1 MSEQIILSSLNDAEK
16 QALVCLF
23 FARLPKEDPRYK
35 LRTDYWNVLSKRFNR
50 KWSTYKQDK
59 DALDF
64 YFESNNRKGW
74 SDDRPLERR
83 GIALK
88 EIYERFKDADD
99 SELQSAVES
108 IIDSY
113 REEDYNFISMRIAWP
128 KQAHQLIEGAK
139 TMVIEGIGTL
149 KESFTMGRIIFVVL
163 GGDKGKAEVDWDT
176 GFYALAHVIKTPYDI
191 GYQQSKRGGDYF
203 KIDIEIDCVF
213 ERPVPR
219 SDFLEYQD
227 AYDAPFIG
235 PELHRDPSQAVC
247 SLMDTQAVAIIRAVL
262 DMMPG
267 LKPEFENIFDQ
278 AFMERVLGAVK
289 MLIPTDVEYGES
301 TEEAIDSY
309 KEENTAR
316 KEEQNEDAQEGLE
329 EYTKEDFLSEVFLT
343 DEQYELLKGII
354 FSRKN
359 LILQGSPGVG
369 KTFMAKRLAYSLMGV
384 KDNSRIKMV
393 QFHQSYSYEDFIIGY
408 RPTSTGFKLEAGPF
422 YDFCKKAEKDNRPYF
437 FIIDEI
443 NRGNV
448 SNIFGEL
455 LMLIEG
461 DKRGEKLNLLY
472 SGEPFSV
479 PSNVYIIGMMN
490 TADRSL
496 AIIDYAL
503 RRRFAFFTVRPAFEN
518 ILFEN
523 MVGEKE
529 SDRLKRLISYVKML
543 NTEISTDESLGE
555 GFEIGHSYFCMDKD
569 APVTDIWLKSVVEYE
584 LIPLISEYWFDDK
597 DKISEW
603 SKKLREVEE

>member
-1 MSEQIILSSLNDAEK
+1 MSEQIVLENLNDQEK
-16 QALVCLF
+16 QALVVMF

-35 LRTDYWNVLSKRFNR
+35 LRNEYWEVLSKRFNR
-50 KWSTYKQDK
+50 KWTTYKQDK
-59 DALDF
+59 DTLDF
-64 YFESNNRKGW
+64 YFESNGRKGW

-88 EIYERFKDADD
+88 EVYERFHDADD
-99 SELQSAVES
+99 SELQLAVEE
-108 IIDSY
+108 IIDNFKQ
-113 REEDYNFISMRIAWP
+113 EDANYISMRIAMP
-128 KQAHQLIEGAK
+128 EQAHKLIGGAK
-139 TMVIEGIGTL
+139 QMMIDGIGTL
-149 KESFTMGRIIFVVL
+149 KESFTMNKIIFIVL
-163 GGDKGKAEVDWDT
+163 GGDKGKSSVDWET
-176 GFYALAHVIKTPYDI
+176 GFYAIAHVITEPYDV
-191 GYQQSKRGGDYF
+191 GYKKSSRGGDYF

-213 ERPVPR
+213 ERAVPR

-247 SLMDTQAVAIIRAVL
+247 TLGDTQAVAIIRAII

-267 LKPEFENIFDQ
+267 LKPELERVFDS

-301 TEEAIDSY
+301 TENAIDSY
-309 KEENTAR
+309 KEEVSA
-316 KEEQNEDAQEGLE
+316 KAEEENEDKQEIVDQ
-329 EYTKEDFLSEVFLT
+329 YTKEDFLKEVFLSS
-343 DEQYELLKGII
+343 EQYDLLEGII
-354 FSRKN
+354 YSRKN

-384 KDNSRIKMV
+384 KDPSRIQMV

-408 RPTSTGFKLEAGPF
+408 RPTSTGFKLETGPF
-422 YDFCKKAEKDNRPYF
+422 YDFCKKAEKDSRPHF

-455 LMLIEG
+455 LMLIEN
-461 DKRGEKLNLLY
+461 DKRGEKLSLLY
-472 SGEPFSV
+472 SGESFAV

-503 RRRFAFFTVRPAFEN
+503 RRRFAFFSVKPAFEN

-523 MVGEKE
+523 MVEEKE
-529 SDRLKRLISYVKML
+529 SERLNRLVSYVKML
-543 NTEISTDESLGE
+543 NTEICNDESLGE
-555 GFEIGHSYFCMDKD
+555 GFEVGHSYFC
-569 APVTDIWLKSVVEYE
+569 TDEKPITDMWLTSVVEYE

-603 SKKLREVEE
+603 SKRLREVEK

>member
-1 MSEQIILSSLNDAEK
+1 M
-16 QALVCLF
+16 
-23 FARLPKEDPRYK
+23 
-35 LRTDYWNVLSKRFNR
+35 SKRFNR
-50 KWSTYKQDK
+50 KWTTYKQDK

-64 YFESNNRKGW
+64 YFESNGRKGW

-88 EIYERFKDADD
+88 EVYERFHDADD
-99 SELQSAVES
+99 SELQQAVEE
-108 IIDSY
+108 IIDNFKQ
-113 REEDYNFISMRIAWP
+113 EDANYISMRIAMP
-128 KQAHQLIEGAK
+128 EQAHKLIGGARQ
-139 TMVIEGIGTL
+139 MMIDGIGTL
-149 KESFTMGRIIFVVL
+149 KESFTMNKIIFIVL
-163 GGDKGKAEVDWDT
+163 GGDKGKSSVDWET
-176 GFYALAHVIKTPYDI
+176 GFYAIAHVITEPYDV
-191 GYQQSKRGGDYF
+191 GYKKSSRGGDYF

-213 ERPVPR
+213 ERAVPR

-247 SLMDTQAVAIIRAVL
+247 TLGDTQAVAIIRAII

-267 LKPEFENIFDQ
+267 LKQELERVFDS

-289 MLIPTDVEYGES
+289 MLMPTDVEYGES
-301 TEEAIDSY
+301 TENAIDSY
-309 KEENTAR
+309 KEEVSA
-316 KEEQNEDAQEGLE
+316 KAEEENEDKQEILDQ
-329 EYTKEDFLSEVFLT
+329 YTKEDFLKEVFLSS
-343 DEQYELLKGII
+343 EQYDLLEGII
-354 FSRKN
+354 YSRKN

-384 KDNSRIKMV
+384 KDPSRIQMV

-408 RPTSTGFKLEAGPF
+408 RPTSTGFKLETGPF
-422 YDFCKKAEKDNRPYF
+422 YDFCKKAEKDSRPHF

-455 LMLIEG
+455 LMLIEN
-461 DKRGEKLNLLY
+461 DKRGEKLSLLY
-472 SGEPFSV
+472 SGESFAV

-503 RRRFAFFTVRPAFEN
+503 RRRFAFFSVKPAFEN

-523 MVGEKE
+523 MIEEKE
-529 SDRLKRLISYVKML
+529 SERLNRLVSYVKML
-543 NTEISTDESLGE
+543 NTEICNDESLGE
-555 GFEIGHSYFCMDKD
+555 GFEVGHSYFC
-569 APVTDIWLKSVVEYE
+569 TDEKPITDMWLTSVVEYE

-603 SKKLREVEE
+603 SKRLREVEK

>member
-1 MSEQIILSSLNDAEK
+1 MAEQIILSSLNDQEK
-16 QALVCLF
+16 QAMVCLF

-35 LRTDYWNVLSKRFNR
+35 LRNDYWDVLSKRFNR

-74 SDDRPLERR
+74 SDERPLERR

-88 EIYERFKDADD
+88 EVYERFHDADD
-99 SELQSAVES
+99 LELQQAVEE
-108 IIDSY
+108 IIECY
-113 REEDYNFISMRIAWP
+113 RQDEANYISMRIAMP
-128 KQAHQLIEGAK
+128 EQAHQLIGGAK
-139 TMVIEGIGTL
+139 QMTIDGIGTL
-149 KESFTMGRIIFVVL
+149 KEAFTIGKIIFIVL
-163 GGDKGKAEVDWDT
+163 GGDKGKSSVDWET
-176 GFYALAHVIKTPYDI
+176 GFYALGHVIKTPYDI
-191 GYQQSKRGGDYF
+191 GYKQSSRGGDYF
-203 KIDIEIDCVF
+203 KIDMEIDCVF
-213 ERPVPR
+213 ERPIPR

-247 SLMDTQAVAIIRAVL
+247 TLKDTQAVAIIRAVI

-267 LKPEFENIFDQ
+267 LKPEIENVFDQ
-278 AFMERVLGAVK
+278 DFMDRVLGSVK

-301 TEEAIDSY
+301 TEEAMDSF
-309 KEENTAR
+309 KVESVAKREES
-316 KEEQNEDAQEGLE
+316 NEDADDILE
-329 EYTKEDFLSEVFLT
+329 EYTREDFLEEVFMS
-343 DEQYELLKGII
+343 DEQYDLLKGII
-354 FSRKN
+354 YSRKN
-359 LILQGSPGVG
+359 LILQGAPGVG

-384 KDNSRIKMV
+384 KDASRIKMV

-408 RPTSTGFKLEAGPF
+408 RPTSTGFKLETGPF
-422 YDFCKKAEKDNRPYF
+422 YDFCKKAEKDTRPHF

-455 LMLIEG
+455 LMLIEN

-479 PSNVYIIGMMN
+479 PKNVYIIGMMN

-503 RRRFAFFTVRPAFEN
+503 RRRFAFFTVRPAFGN
-518 ILFEN
+518 ILFERI
-523 MVGEKE
+523 MAEKE
-529 SDRLKRLISYVKML
+529 SDKLNRLISYVKTL
-543 NTEISTDESLGE
+543 NVDIANDESLGE
-555 GFEIGHSYFCMDKD
+555 GFEVGHSYFCTEKETEI
-569 APVTDIWLKSVVEYE
+569 TDVWLKSVVEYE
-584 LIPLISEYWFDDK
+584 LIPLICEYWFDDK
-597 DKISEW
+597 DRILEW
-603 SKKLREVEE
+603 SKKLREIEE

>member
-1 MSEQIILSSLNDAEK
+1 MAEQIILSSLNDQEK
-16 QALVCLF
+16 QAMVCLF

-35 LRTDYWNVLSKRFNR
+35 LRNDYWDVLSKRFNR

-64 YFESNNRKGW
+64 YFDSNNRKGW
-74 SDDRPLERR
+74 SNERPLERR

-88 EIYERFKDADD
+88 EVYERFHDADD
-99 SELQSAVES
+99 LELQHAVEE
-108 IIDSY
+108 IIENY
-113 REEDYNFISMRIAWP
+113 RQDEANYISMRIAMP
-128 KQAHQLIEGAK
+128 EQAHQLIDGAK
-139 TMVIEGIGTL
+139 QMTIDGIGTL
-149 KESFTMGRIIFVVL
+149 REAFTIGKIIFIVL
-163 GGDKGKAEVDWDT
+163 GGDKGKSSVDWET
-176 GFYALAHVIKTPYDI
+176 GFYALGHVINEPYDI
-191 GYQQSKRGGDYF
+191 GYKQSSRGGDYF
-203 KIDIEIDCVF
+203 KLDIEINCVF
-213 ERPVPR
+213 ERPIPR

-247 SLMDTQAVAIIRAVL
+247 TLKDTQAVAIIRAVI

-267 LKPEFENIFDQ
+267 LKPEIENIFDQ
-278 AFMERVLGAVK
+278 AFMDRVLGSVK

-301 TEEAIDSY
+301 TEEAMDSF
-309 KEENTAR
+309 KVESVAKREET
-316 KEEQNEDAQEGLE
+316 NEDVEDSLE
-329 EYTKEDFLSEVFLT
+329 EYTREDFLSEVFMS
-343 DEQYELLKGII
+343 DEQYDLLKGII
-354 FSRKN
+354 YSRKN
-359 LILQGSPGVG
+359 LILQGAPGVG

-384 KDNSRIKMV
+384 KDASRIKMV

-408 RPTSTGFKLEAGPF
+408 RPTSTGFKLETGPF
-422 YDFCKKAEKDNRPYF
+422 YDFCKKAEKDTRPHF

-455 LMLIEG
+455 LMLIEN

-479 PSNVYIIGMMN
+479 PKNVYIIGMMN

-503 RRRFAFFTVRPAFEN
+503 RRRFAFFTVRPAFGN
-518 ILFEN
+518 VLFEHN
-523 MVGEKE
+523 IAEKE
-529 SDRLKRLISYVKML
+529 SDKLNRLISYVKML
-543 NTEISTDESLGE
+543 NTDIANDESLGE
-555 GFEIGHSYFCMDKD
+555 GFEVGHSYFCTEKD
-569 APVTDIWLKSVVEYE
+569 TEITDVWLKSVVEYE
-584 LIPLISEYWFDDK
+584 LIPLICEYWFDDK
-597 DKISEW
+597 DRITEW
-603 SKKLREVEE
+603 CKKLREIEE

>member
-1 MSEQIILSSLNDAEK
+1 MSEQIVLENLNDQEK
-16 QALVCLF
+16 QALVVMF

-35 LRTDYWNVLSKRFNR
+35 LRNEYWEVLSKRFNR
-50 KWSTYKQDK
+50 KWTTYKQDK

-64 YFESNNRKGW
+64 YFESNGRKGW

-88 EIYERFKDADD
+88 EVYERFHDADD
-99 SELQSAVES
+99 SELQLAVEE
-108 IIDSY
+108 IIDNFKQ
-113 REEDYNFISMRIAWP
+113 EDANYISMRIAMP
-128 KQAHQLIEGAK
+128 EQAHKLIGGAK
-139 TMVIEGIGTL
+139 QMMIDGIGTL
-149 KESFTMGRIIFVVL
+149 KESFTMNKIIFIVL
-163 GGDKGKAEVDWDT
+163 GGDKGKSSVDWET
-176 GFYALAHVIKTPYDI
+176 GFYAIAHVITEPYDV
-191 GYQQSKRGGDYF
+191 GYKKSSRGGDYF

-213 ERPVPR
+213 ERAVPR

-247 SLMDTQAVAIIRAVL
+247 TLGDTQAVAIIRAII

-267 LKPEFENIFDQ
+267 LKQELERVFDS

-301 TEEAIDSY
+301 TENAIDSY
-309 KEENTAR
+309 KEEVSAKAE
-316 KEEQNEDAQEGLE
+316 KENEDKQEILDQ
-329 EYTKEDFLSEVFLT
+329 YTKEDFLKEVFLSS
-343 DEQYELLKGII
+343 EQYDLLEGII
-354 FSRKN
+354 YSRKN

-384 KDNSRIKMV
+384 KDPSRIQMV

-408 RPTSTGFKLEAGPF
+408 RPTSTGFKLETGPF
-422 YDFCKKAEKDNRPYF
+422 YDFCKKAEKDSRPHF

-455 LMLIEG
+455 LMLIEN
-461 DKRGEKLNLLY
+461 DKRGEKLSLLY
-472 SGEPFSV
+472 SGESFAV

-503 RRRFAFFTVRPAFEN
+503 RRRFAFFSVKPAFEN

-523 MVGEKE
+523 MIEEKE
-529 SDRLKRLISYVKML
+529 SERLNRLVSYVKML
-543 NTEISTDESLGE
+543 NTEICNDESLGE
-555 GFEIGHSYFCMDKD
+555 GFEVGHSYFC
-569 APVTDIWLKSVVEYE
+569 TDEKPITDMWLTSVVEYE

-603 SKKLREVEE
+603 SKRLREVEK

>member
-1 MSEQIILSSLNDAEK
+1 MAEQIVVSSLNDQEK
-16 QALVCLF
+16 QAMVSLF

-35 LRTDYWNVLSKRFNR
+35 LRTEYWEVLSKRFNR

-64 YFESNNRKGW
+64 YFDTNNRKGW

-88 EIYERFKDADD
+88 EVYDCFHDADD
-99 SELQSAVES
+99 LELQHAVEE
-108 IIDSY
+108 IIAGY
-113 REEDYNFISMRIAWP
+113 REEEANYISMRIAMP
-128 KQAHQLIEGAK
+128 DQAHELIGGAK
-139 TMVIEGIGTL
+139 RMTIDGIGTL
-149 KESFTMGRIIFVVL
+149 KEAFTVGKILFIVL
-163 GGDKGKAEVDWDT
+163 GGDKGKASVDWET
-176 GFYALAHVIKTPYDI
+176 GFYALAHVVEEPYDV
-191 GYQQSKRGGDYF
+191 GYKQSSRGGDYF

-247 SLMDTQAVAIIRAVL
+247 SLKDVQAVAIIRAVL

-278 AFMERVLGAVK
+278 SFMDRVLGTVK

-309 KEENTAR
+309 KTESVARRDEADEDEEDT
-316 KEEQNEDAQEGLE
+316 LE
-329 EYTKEDFLSEVFLT
+329 EYTKEDFLSEVFMS
-343 DEQYELLKGII
+343 DEQYELLKGIVY
-354 FSRKN
+354 SRKN

-384 KDNSRIKMV
+384 KDSSRIKMV

-408 RPTSTGFKLEAGPF
+408 RPTSTGFRLETGPF
-422 YDFCKKAEKDNRPYF
+422 YDFCKKAEKDRRPHF

-455 LMLIEG
+455 LMLIEN

-503 RRRFAFFTVRPAFEN
+503 RRRFAFFTVRPAFDN
-518 ILFEN
+518 ILFEK
-523 MVGEKE
+523 VVKEKE
-529 SDRLKRLISYVKML
+529 SDRLNRLISYVKAL
-543 NTEISTDESLGE
+543 NADIANDESLGE
-555 GFEIGHSYFCMDKD
+555 GFEVGHSYFCTEEGIEISD
-569 APVTDIWLKSVVEYE
+569 VWLKSVVEYE

-597 DKISEW
+597 DRINEW

>member
-1 MSEQIILSSLNDAEK
+1 MAEQIILSSLNDQEK
-16 QALVCLF
+16 QAMVCLF

-35 LRTDYWNVLSKRFNR
+35 LRNDYWDVLSKRFNR

-74 SDDRPLERR
+74 SDERPLERR

-88 EIYERFKDADD
+88 EVYERFHDADD
-99 SELQSAVES
+99 LELQQAVEE
-108 IIDSY
+108 IIECY
-113 REEDYNFISMRIAWP
+113 RQDEANYISMRIAMP
-128 KQAHQLIEGAK
+128 EQAHQLIGGAK
-139 TMVIEGIGTL
+139 QMTIDGIGTL
-149 KESFTMGRIIFVVL
+149 KEAFTIGKIIFIVL
-163 GGDKGKAEVDWDT
+163 GGDKGKSSVDWET
-176 GFYALAHVIKTPYDI
+176 GFYALGHVIKTPYDI
-191 GYQQSKRGGDYF
+191 GYKQSSRGGDYF
-203 KIDIEIDCVF
+203 KIDMEIDCVF
-213 ERPVPR
+213 ERPIPR

-247 SLMDTQAVAIIRAVL
+247 TLKDTQAVAIIRAVI

-267 LKPEFENIFDQ
+267 LKPEIENVFNQD
-278 AFMERVLGAVK
+278 FMDRVLGSVK

-301 TEEAIDSY
+301 TEEAMDSF
-309 KEENTAR
+309 KVESVAKREES
-316 KEEQNEDAQEGLE
+316 NEDADDILE
-329 EYTKEDFLSEVFLT
+329 EYTREDFLAEVFMS
-343 DEQYELLKGII
+343 DEQYDLLKGII
-354 FSRKN
+354 YSRKN
-359 LILQGSPGVG
+359 LILQGAPGVG

-384 KDNSRIKMV
+384 KDASRIKMV

-408 RPTSTGFKLEAGPF
+408 RPTSTGFKLETGPF
-422 YDFCKKAEKDNRPYF
+422 YDFCKKAEKDTRPHF

-455 LMLIEG
+455 LMLIEN

-479 PSNVYIIGMMN
+479 PKNVYIIGMMN

-503 RRRFAFFTVRPAFEN
+503 RRRFAFFTVRPAFGN
-518 ILFEN
+518 ILFERI
-523 MVGEKE
+523 MAEKE
-529 SDRLKRLISYVKML
+529 SDKLNRLISYVKTL
-543 NTEISTDESLGE
+543 NVDIANDESLGE
-555 GFEIGHSYFCMDKD
+555 GFEVGHSYFCTEKETEI
-569 APVTDIWLKSVVEYE
+569 TDVWLKSVVEYE
-584 LIPLISEYWFDDK
+584 LIPLICEYWFDDK
-597 DKISEW
+597 DRILEW
-603 SKKLREVEE
+603 SKKLREIEE

>member
-1 MSEQIILSSLNDAEK
+1 MSEQIVLENLNDQEK
-16 QALVCLF
+16 QALVVMF

-35 LRTDYWNVLSKRFNR
+35 LRNEYWEVLSKRFNR
-50 KWSTYKQDK
+50 KWTTYKQDK
-59 DALDF
+59 DTLDF
-64 YFESNNRKGW
+64 YFESNGRKGW

-88 EIYERFKDADD
+88 EVYERFHDADD
-99 SELQSAVES
+99 SELQLAVEE
-108 IIDSY
+108 IIDNFKQ
-113 REEDYNFISMRIAWP
+113 EDANYISMRIAMP
-128 KQAHQLIEGAK
+128 EQAHKLIGGAK
-139 TMVIEGIGTL
+139 QMMIDGIGTL
-149 KESFTMGRIIFVVL
+149 KESFTMNKIIFIVL
-163 GGDKGKAEVDWDT
+163 GGDKGKSSVDWET
-176 GFYALAHVIKTPYDI
+176 GFYAIAHVITEPYDV
-191 GYQQSKRGGDYF
+191 GYKKSSRGGDYF

-213 ERPVPR
+213 ERAVPR

-247 SLMDTQAVAIIRAVL
+247 TLGETQAVAIIRAII

-267 LKPEFENIFDQ
+267 LKPELERVFDS

-301 TEEAIDSY
+301 TENAIDSY
-309 KEENTAR
+309 KEEVSA
-316 KEEQNEDAQEGLE
+316 KAEEENEDKQEILDQ
-329 EYTKEDFLSEVFLT
+329 YTKEDFLKEVFLSS
-343 DEQYELLKGII
+343 EQYDLLEGII
-354 FSRKN
+354 YSRKN

-384 KDNSRIKMV
+384 KDPSRIQMV

-408 RPTSTGFKLEAGPF
+408 RPTSTGFKLETGPF
-422 YDFCKKAEKDNRPYF
+422 YDFCKKAEKDSRPHF

-455 LMLIEG
+455 LMLIEN
-461 DKRGEKLNLLY
+461 DKRGEKLSLLY
-472 SGEPFSV
+472 SGESFAV
-479 PSNVYIIGMMN
+479 PPNVYIIGMMN

-503 RRRFAFFTVRPAFEN
+503 RRRFAFFSVKPAFEN

-523 MVGEKE
+523 MVEEKE
-529 SDRLKRLISYVKML
+529 SERLNRLVSYVKML
-543 NTEISTDESLGE
+543 NTEICNDESLGE
-555 GFEIGHSYFCMDKD
+555 GFEVGHSYFC
-569 APVTDIWLKSVVEYE
+569 TDEKPITDMWLTSVVEYE

-603 SKKLREVEE
+603 SKRLREVEK

>member
-1 MSEQIILSSLNDAEK
+1 MAEQIIVSNLNDNEK
-16 QALVCLF
+16 QAMVCLF

-35 LRTDYWNVLSKRFNR
+35 LRNDYWDVLSKRFNK

-74 SDDRPLERR
+74 SDERPLEKR

-88 EIYERFKDADD
+88 EVYERFYDADD
-99 SELQSAVES
+99 TELQHAVET
-108 IIDSY
+108 IIDEY
-113 REEDYNFISMRIAWP
+113 REEEYNFISMRIAMP
-128 KQAHQLIEGAK
+128 EQAHQLLDGA
-139 TMVIEGIGTL
+139 TQMTIDGIGTL
-149 KESFTMGRIIFVVL
+149 REAFTLNRIVFIVL
-163 GGDKGKAEVDWDT
+163 GGDKGKASVDWET
-176 GFYALAHVIKTPYDI
+176 GFYAIAHVIRAPFDI
-191 GYQQSKRGGDYF
+191 GYKKSSRGVDYF

-267 LKPEFENIFDQ
+267 LKPEFENIFDE
-278 AFMERVLGAVK
+278 AFMSRVLGSVK
-289 MLIPTDVEYGES
+289 KLIPTDVEYGES
-301 TEEAIDSY
+301 TEEAIDSFKTESNAK
-309 KEENTAR
+309 KEETD
-316 KEEQNEDAQEGLE
+316 EDADESLE
-329 EYTKEDFLSEVFLT
+329 EYTKEDFLAEVFLSS
-343 DEQYELLKGII
+343 EQYDLLKGII
-354 FSRKN
+354 HTRKN

-384 KDNSRIKMV
+384 KDSSRIKMV

-408 RPTSTGFKLEAGPF
+408 RPTSTGFKLETGPF
-422 YDFCKKAEKDNRPYF
+422 YDFCKKAEKDSRPHF

-455 LMLIEG
+455 LMLIES

-503 RRRFAFFTVRPAFEN
+503 RRRFSFFTVKPAFDN
-518 ILFEN
+518 ILFEQ
-523 MVGEKE
+523 MVAEKE
-529 SDRLKRLISYVKML
+529 NDRLNRLVSHVKML
-543 NTEISTDESLGE
+543 NQDISSDESLGE
-555 GFEIGHSYFCMDKD
+555 GFEVGHSYFCSNDD
-569 APVTDIWLKSVVEYE
+569 DNVTDLWLKTVVEYE

-597 DKISEW
+597 DKVNEW

>member
-1 MSEQIILSSLNDAEK
+1 MSEQIVLENLNDQEK
-16 QALVCLF
+16 QALVVMF

-35 LRTDYWNVLSKRFNR
+35 LRNEYWEVLSKRFNR
-50 KWSTYKQDK
+50 KWTTYKQDK

-64 YFESNNRKGW
+64 YFESNGRKGW

-88 EIYERFKDADD
+88 EVYERFHDADD
-99 SELQSAVES
+99 SELQLAVEE
-108 IIDSY
+108 IIDNFKQ
-113 REEDYNFISMRIAWP
+113 EDANYISMRIAMP
-128 KQAHQLIEGAK
+128 EQAHKLIGGARQ
-139 TMVIEGIGTL
+139 MMIDGIGTL
-149 KESFTMGRIIFVVL
+149 KESFTMNKIIFIVL
-163 GGDKGKAEVDWDT
+163 GGDKGKSSVDWET
-176 GFYALAHVIKTPYDI
+176 GFYAIAHVITEPYDV
-191 GYQQSKRGGDYF
+191 GYKKSSRGGDYF

-213 ERPVPR
+213 ERAVPR

-247 SLMDTQAVAIIRAVL
+247 TLGDTQAVAIIRAII

-267 LKPEFENIFDQ
+267 LKQELERVFDS

-301 TEEAIDSY
+301 TENAIDSY
-309 KEENTAR
+309 KEEVSA
-316 KEEQNEDAQEGLE
+316 KAEEENEDKQEILDQ
-329 EYTKEDFLSEVFLT
+329 YTKEDFLKEVFLSS
-343 DEQYELLKGII
+343 EQYDLLEGII
-354 FSRKN
+354 YSRKN

-384 KDNSRIKMV
+384 KDPSRIQMV

-408 RPTSTGFKLEAGPF
+408 RPTSTGFKLETGPF
-422 YDFCKKAEKDNRPYF
+422 YDFCKKAEKDSRPHF

-455 LMLIEG
+455 LMLIEN
-461 DKRGEKLNLLY
+461 DKRGEKLSLLY
-472 SGEPFSV
+472 SGESFAV

-503 RRRFAFFTVRPAFEN
+503 RRRFAFFSVKPAFEN

-523 MVGEKE
+523 MIEEKE
-529 SDRLKRLISYVKML
+529 SERLNRLVSYVKML
-543 NTEISTDESLGE
+543 NTEICNDESLGE
-555 GFEIGHSYFCMDKD
+555 GFEVGHSYFC
-569 APVTDIWLKSVVEYE
+569 TDEKPITDMWLTSVVEYE

-603 SKKLREVEE
+603 SKRLREVEK